1 MTWVAYQQVE
11 VGYAIPALFV
21 GPQMNMEKLT
31 TPKPQVYV
39 AVSFSIDQERYT
51 IGDLQSLFGSG
62 DFNKFSRLNL
72 LGQLEYNNN
81 ASVGV
86 VGGNSAY
93 LNYSTDVI
101 PDTDATSVVV
111 KEPLRVAANQ
121 VQLVVFNDS
130 NQFTA
135 VQSYELVIGAAGSS
149 RIETER

>member
-1 MTWVAYQQVE
+1 MTWTAGQQVE
-11 VGYAIPALFV
+11 IGYAIPALFV

-31 TPKPQVYV
+31 TPKPQVFV
-39 AVSFSIDQERYT
+39 AVSLGVDQERYT
-51 IGDLQSLFGSG
+51 LGDLQSRFGSTHTS
-62 DFNKFSRLNL
+62 FSRLNL
-72 LGQLEYNNN
+72 LGELEYNNN

-93 LNYSTDVI
+93 LNYSVDVI
-101 PDTDATSVVV
+101 PDTDATSIVV

-130 NQFTA
+130 DQFTA

>member
-1 MTWVAYQQVE
+1 MTWVAGQQVE

-31 TPKPQVYV
+31 TPKPQVFV
-39 AVSFSIDQERYT
+39 VVSLGVDQERYT
-51 IGDLQSLFGSG
+51 LGDLQSLFGSTHAS
-62 DFNKFSRLNL
+62 FSRLNL

-81 ASVGV
+81 TSVGV

>member
-1 MTWVAYQQVE
+1 MTWAAGQQVE
-11 VGYAIPALFV
+11 IGYAIPALFV

-39 AVSFSIDQERYT
+39 AVSFGVDQERYT
-51 IGDLQSLFGSG
+51 VSDLGSIFGFTYSA
-62 DFNKFSRLNL
+62 FSRLNL